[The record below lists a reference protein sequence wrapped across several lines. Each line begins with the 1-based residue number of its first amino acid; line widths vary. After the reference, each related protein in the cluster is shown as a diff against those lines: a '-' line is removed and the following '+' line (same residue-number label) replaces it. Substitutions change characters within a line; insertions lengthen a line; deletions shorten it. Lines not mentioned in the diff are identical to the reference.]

1 MERVAFLIEESG
13 ERLSCMLNPESLVVR
28 RNAGIR
34 PQQSVNGSLT
44 GLSLSDDPLLYTG
57 GGRTELQ
64 LDLLFDVNLAGTTIQ
79 THDVRDLTA
88 PLWRLAENA
97 AARPAVAG
105 TLATAGTAAAAAAP
119 AAAGSRWPPASGGGY
134 SQPPLVRFVWG
145 KSWNILGV
153 IASVAERFENFTAAG
168 EPQRSWLRL
177 RFIRVTEPDQSVDR
191 GAAGLSAAAVDVASV
206 GQSPQ
211 AAAAAALLGDLAD
224 QDPTLV
230 AGGGDVTAVHEIA
243 GEGPAGDNLPYLAYL
258 YFEDPA
264 KWRWLAWFNQIVDPL
279 RLAAGTLINVPA
291 AILFHRS
298 DTP

>member
-64 LDLLFDVNLAGTTIQ
+64 LDLLFDVHLAGTTIQ
-79 THDVRDLTA
+79 TRDVRDLTA

-97 AARPAVAG
+97 PSRRAAAGNATVAG
-105 TLATAGTAAAAAAP
+105 NATIAAAP
-119 AAAGSRWPPASGGGY
+119 ATAGSGGY

-177 RFIRVTEPDQSVDR
+177 RFIRVTESDQ
-191 GAAGLSAAAVDVASV
+191 AAGFRSAIDAARG

-211 AAAAAALLGDLAD
+211 AAAAAAATEALLGDLAD

-230 AGGGDVTAVHEIA
+230 AGGSDVTAVHTIT

-258 YFEDPA
+258 YFADPA
-264 KWRWLAWFNQIVDPL
+264 KWRWLAWFNEIVDPL

-298 DTP
+298 DNP

>member
-34 PQQSVNGSLT
+34 PQQSINGSLT

-64 LDLLFDVNLAGTTIQ
+64 LDLLFDVHLAGTTIQ

-97 AARPAVAG
+97 A
-105 TLATAGTAAAAAAP
+105 P
-119 AAAGSRWPPASGGGY
+119 AAAGSGGY
-134 SQPPLVRFVWG
+134 SQPSLVRFVWG

-153 IASVAERFENFTAAG
+153 IASVAERFENFTAVG

-177 RFIRVTEPDQSVDR
+177 RFIRVTEPDQPLDF
-191 GAAGLSAAAVDVASV
+191 SAAAPTNLASL
-206 GQSPQ
+206 GQNPE
-211 AAAAAALLGDLAD
+211 AATATAAAALLGDLAA

-230 AGGGDVTAVHEIA
+230 AGGSDVTAVHEMT
-243 GEGPAGDNLPYLAYL
+243 GEGPTGENLPYLAYL
-258 YFEDPA
+258 YLEDPA
-264 KWRWLAWFNQIVDPL
+264 KWRWLAWFNQIADPL

-298 DTP
+298 DNP

>member
-1 MERVAFLIEESG
+1 
-13 ERLSCMLNPESLVVR
+13 MLNPESLVVR

-64 LDLLFDVNLAGTTIQ
+64 LDLLFDVHLAGTTIQ
-79 THDVRDLTA
+79 TPDVRDLTA

-97 AARPAVAG
+97 ARTPVTTG
-105 TLATAGTAAAAAAP
+105 
-119 AAAGSRWPPASGGGY
+119 GSGY

-177 RFIRVTEPDQSVDR
+177 RFIRVTEPDQSIDF
-191 GAAGLSAAAVDVASV
+191 SAAAMPNVAGV
-206 GQSPQ
+206 GQSPEAATV
-211 AAAAAALLGDLAD
+211 AAAGALLGDLVE

-230 AGGGDVTAVHEIA
+230 AGGNDVTAVHEITGA
-243 GEGPAGDNLPYLAYL
+243 GPAGENLPYLAYL

-264 KWRWLAWFNQIVDPL
+264 KWRWLAWFNQIIDPL
-279 RLAAGTLINVPA
+279 RMATGTLINVPA
-291 AILFHRS
+291 AFLFHRS
-298 DTP
+298 DNP

>member
-34 PQQSVNGSLT
+34 PQQSVNGNLT

-64 LDLLFDVNLAGTTIQ
+64 LDLLFDVHLAGTTIQ
-79 THDVRDLTA
+79 TRDVRDLTA
-88 PLWRLAENA
+88 PLWRLAENTPG
-97 AARPAVAG
+97 RPGGDGNATVTGAP
-105 TLATAGTAAAAAAP
+105 ATAG
-119 AAAGSRWPPASGGGY
+119 SGGY

-177 RFIRVTEPDQSVDR
+177 RFIRVTESDQ
-191 GAAGLSAAAVDVASV
+191 AAGFNSAIDAARA

-211 AAAAAALLGDLAD
+211 AATAAAAAALLGDLAE
-224 QDPTLV
+224 QDPTQV
-230 AGGGDVTAVHEIA
+230 VGGSDVTAVHEITGA
-243 GEGPAGDNLPYLAYL
+243 GPAGDNLPYLAYL

-279 RLAAGTLINVPA
+279 RMAAGTLINVPA

-298 DTP
+298 DNP